1 MPTSATGN
9 NPRQVLAN
17 AGFTLVE
24 LLVVLFVIGLMAAT
38 VVLTLPDPRGK
49 LADDGTALAARL
61 VAARDL
67 AIIGGQ
73 DIGVRF
79 DAVGYGFQQRRG
91 ETWAPVGERA
101 LAPQRWRPGVA
112 ATAAVEGGAA
122 LVFDATGLATP
133 AEIILRRDGAS
144 SIVTVGNTG
153 QVRVDAR

>member
-1 MPTSATGN
+1 MPISATGN
-9 NPRQVLAN
+9 RPPRA

-24 LLVVLFVIGLMAAT
+24 LLVVLVVIGLMATT
-38 VVLTLPDPRGK
+38 VALSLPDPRGK
-49 LADDGTALAARL
+49 LADDGAALAARL

-79 DAVGYGFQQRRG
+79 DAAGYGFEQRRG
-91 ETWAPVGERA
+91 ESWAPVAERA
-101 LAPQRWRPGVA
+101 LVPRRWGTGVA
-112 ATAAVEGGAA
+112 AATAVEGGAA

-144 SIVTVGNTG
+144 SVVTVSNTG

>member
-1 MPTSATGN
+1 MPISATGN
-9 NPRQVLAN
+9 RPPRDG
-17 AGFTLVE
+17 GFTLVE
-24 LLVVLFVIGLMAAT
+24 LLVVLVVIGLMAAT
-38 VVLTLPDPRGK
+38 VVLALPDPRGR

-79 DAVGYGFQQRRG
+79 DAGGYGFEQRRG
-91 ETWAPVGERA
+91 ESWAPVAERA
-101 LAPQRWRPGVA
+101 LAPRRWATGVA
-112 ATAAVEGGAA
+112 AATAVEGGAA

-144 SIVTVGNTG
+144 SVVTVSNTG

>member
-1 MPTSATGN
+1 MPISATGN
-9 NPRQVLAN
+9 RPPRD

-24 LLVVLFVIGLMAAT
+24 LLVVLVVIGLMAAT
-38 VVLTLPDPRGK
+38 VVLSLPDPRGR

-79 DAVGYGFQQRRG
+79 DTGGYGFEQRRG
-91 ETWAPVGERA
+91 ESWAPVAERA
-101 LAPQRWRPGVA
+101 LAPRRWATGVA
-112 ATAAVEGGAA
+112 AATAVEGGAA

-144 SIVTVGNTG
+144 SVVTVSNTG

>member
-1 MPTSATGN
+1 MPISATGN
-9 NPRQVLAN
+9 SPPRA

-24 LLVVLFVIGLMAAT
+24 LLVVLVVIGLMATT
-38 VVLTLPDPRGK
+38 VVLSLPDPRGK
-49 LADDGTALAARL
+49 LADDGAALAARL

-79 DAVGYGFQQRRG
+79 DAVGYGFEQRRG
-91 ETWAPVGERA
+91 ESWAPVAERA
-101 LAPQRWRPGVA
+101 LAPRRWATGVA
-112 ATAAVEGGAA
+112 AATAVEGGAA

-133 AEIILRRDGAS
+133 AEIILRRDAAS
-144 SIVTVGNTG
+144 SVVTVSNTG